1 MASALTDFQ
10 TIQRLSA
17 EKTRQYVTAA
27 RNAQNQVNEE
37 GMPIDDMSY
46 SPSGAGQRQVQVP
59 LVQQQMALAEQSE
72 VDFQEGLIQEREEE
86 IRGIEQ
92 GITELNE
99 IFRDLGTMVTE
110 QGVMI
115 DNIEQNVS
123 NAATHTKAA

>member
-27 RNAQNQVNEE
+27 RQAQHQVHDE
-37 GMPIDDMSY
+37 GMPVDDLSY
-46 SPSGAGQRQVQVP
+46 SSGSGQQQVQVP

-72 VDFQEGLIQEREEE
+72 VDFQEELIQEREQE

-123 NAATHTKAA
+123 NAATSTKAA

>member
-1 MASALTDFQ
+1 MND
-10 TIQRLSA
+10 
-17 EKTRQYVTAA
+17 
-27 RNAQNQVNEE
+27 E
-37 GMPIDDMSY
+37 GMPIDDLSY
-46 SPSGAGQRQVQVP
+46 SPSVTGQQQVQVP

-72 VDFQEGLIQEREEE
+72 VDFQEGLILEREEE